1 MSDSLFIPAGTG
13 AGTIFDP
20 LRSRADG
27 VIQRATAETDE
38 NRKIDRSAKEFES
51 LLLAN
56 WLQHAYQSFGTVPGG
71 DGESDLDSGHD
82 QIQALAMQS
91 LGEAIG
97 AAGGIG
103 IARLIAGQLHKAQD
117 AHAEAASSANRTPE
131 SRAAEKEI
139 STNSDNH

>member
-1 MSDSLFIPAGTG
+1 M
-13 AGTIFDP
+13 
-20 LRSRADG
+20 R
-27 VIQRATAETDE
+27 QATAETGE

-71 DGESDLDSGHD
+71 DGEFDLDSGHD
-82 QIQALAMQS
+82 QFQTLAMQS

-103 IARLIAGQLHKAQD
+103 IARLIAGQLHKAQ
-117 AHAEAASSANRTPE
+117 AAQAEAPSSGNRKPE
-131 SRAAEKEI
+131 IQPPQEKEF
-139 STNSDNH
+139 SRNPARD